1 MRVARRVRPSH
12 VGCGATVSRRRLYA
26 ASSSDTTPQD
36 DALDSPPTFWSIVI
50 HPDGSISPRDG
61 QFSFNSPGEDAA
73 YESTPALAGASARG
87 R

>member
-26 ASSSDTTPQD
+26 ASVSETTRED
-36 DALDSPPTFWSIVI
+36 DALDSPPTIWSLVI
-50 HPDGSISPRDG
+50 HADGTIAPHDA
-61 QFSFNSPGEDAA
+61 QFSFNARTEGAA
-73 YESTPALAGASARG
+73 PDRAPALSAVSARG

>member
-26 ASSSDTTPQD
+26 ASVSETTRQD
-36 DALDSPPTFWSIVI
+36 DVPDSPSSLWSIVI
-50 HPDGSISPRDG
+50 HPDGTIAPRDA
-61 QFSFNSPGEDAA
+61 QFPYGSSAEDDA
-73 YESTPALAGASARG
+73 YGRAPVLSGASARG